1 MQLQFLPDQTK
12 KIRFI
17 RVCNCYI
24 NLLTLGARSTS
35 DFVLSYGLS
44 DFSVKTLL
52 HVCSSN
58 FMDFLHSWSCGNP
71 PFILISRR
79 NPFGYEIFV
88 IR

>member
-1 MQLQFLPDQTK
+1 MQLQFMPDQTK

-24 NLLTLGARSTS
+24 NMLTLGARSTS

-52 HVCSSN
+52 HVCS
-58 FMDFLHSWSCGNP
+58 
-71 PFILISRR
+71 R
-79 NPFGYEIFV
+79 NLYGFPTL
-88 IR
+88 